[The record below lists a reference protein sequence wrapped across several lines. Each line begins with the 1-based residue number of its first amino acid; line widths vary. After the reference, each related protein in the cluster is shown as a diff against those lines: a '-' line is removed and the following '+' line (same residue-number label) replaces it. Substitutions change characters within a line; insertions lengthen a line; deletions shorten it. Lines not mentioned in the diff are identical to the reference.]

1 LYLCGPAGFMQW
13 IEESAR
19 ELGWE
24 ASRLHREH
32 FAAAPRDAS
41 ADGTFEVQLASNGA
55 LSRVAASTVC
65 TAATRISAPL
75 LANCT
80 AKVPSALASRG

>member
-1 LYLCGPAGFMQW
+1 RADWPPAGREGPRDAQLYLCGPAGFMQW

-32 FAAAPRDAS
+32 FAAAPRDAN

-55 LSRVAASTVC
+55 LIR
-65 TAATRISAPL
+65 
-75 LANCT
+75 
-80 AKVPSALASRG
+80 